1 MRELG
6 KSRITSEGR
15 RSVAMSM
22 SELCVDEKP
31 SLTHPPTIHAVPSK
45 DNLLSTWRSSSPSF
59 VSRVEG
65 SSTSIHGRP
74 SFYGAVQTVL
84 NAEAGLTCCEG
95 PIDAGGG
102 FEAS

>member
-1 MRELG
+1 MG

-22 SELCVDEKP
+22 SELCVDNKP
-31 SLTHPPTIHAVPSK
+31 SLTHPPTIHTAPSE

-65 SSTSIHGRP
+65 SSTRVHGRLP
-74 SFYGAVQTVL
+74 FYGAVQTVL
-84 NAEAGLTCCEG
+84 NADAGLECCEG
-95 PIDAGGG
+95 PVDTSGGT
-102 FEAS
+102 EAT